1 MTYIIEIHEEGICIA
16 HQLRLPY
23 ESRCNDLHGHS
34 YAVVAVIQAPSLN
47 PQGMVMD
54 FTHVKAVIKKYDHA
68 FLGQGFRYSDS
79 AAVPTVVPHKFFPQV
94 EPSTAENFARVL
106 YEEIGTVLLTI
117 NPAAELVSVSV
128 WETPNN
134 KVTITK

>member
-1 MTYIIEIHEEGICIA
+1 
-16 HQLRLPY
+16 
-23 ESRCNDLHGHS
+23 
-34 YAVVAVIQAPSLN
+34 
-47 PQGMVMD
+47 
-54 FTHVKAVIKKYDHA
+54 
-68 FLGQGFRYSDS
+68 
-79 AAVPTVVPHKFFPQV
+79 V

-128 WETPNN
+128 WETPSN